1 MKCRVLI
8 NCLSGFYQILQSLSG
23 TFSLVTLLVIAAVTF
38 HSPVIGGVA
47 LAAFATVVPSILAY
61 AENKETLQAAA
72 AQAQQAIANSSSTT
86 TVITSPPAVVTNI
99 TNTTNDTT
107 NTANTGDPTNSDLPP
122 NGQT

>member
-1 MKCRVLI
+1 MKCKVLT

-72 AQAQQAIANSSSTT
+72 QAAQQAVMNPT
-86 TVITSPPAVVTNI
+86 TVISAPPAVVNNI
-99 TNTTNDTT
+99 TNNDTT
-107 NTANTGDPTNSDLPP
+107 NNTSSPTNSDLPP

>member
-1 MKCRVLI
+1 MKRTNKMKCKVI
-8 NCLSGFYQILQSLSG
+8 SNCLSGFYQILQSLSG

-72 AQAQQAIANSSSTT
+72 AAAQQAITNPT
-86 TVITSPPAVVTNI
+86 TVVVNNNPPPA
-99 TNTTNDTT
+99 NT
-107 NTANTGDPTNSDLPP
+107 PTNNDLPP